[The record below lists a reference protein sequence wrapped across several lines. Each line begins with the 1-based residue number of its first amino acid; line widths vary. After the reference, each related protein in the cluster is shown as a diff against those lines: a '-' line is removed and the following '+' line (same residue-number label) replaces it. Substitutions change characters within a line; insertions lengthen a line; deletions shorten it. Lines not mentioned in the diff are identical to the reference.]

1 MESVEF
7 IITRRKNNIMFDLS
21 RENSQYKIIG
31 ERGVCLLCADCLDAL
46 RSIKD
51 NSVDAIV
58 TDPP

>member
-1 MESVEF
+1 
-7 IITRRKNNIMFDLS
+7 MFNLS
-21 RENSQYKIIG
+21 RENSQHEIVG
-31 ERGVCLLCADCLDAL
+31 DRGVCLLCADCLDAL